1 MELRVLNYFLVIAR
15 EKNMT
20 KAAKLLHVSQ
30 PALSKQIKELEQ
42 EIGSPLFIRGK
53 SSLSL
58 TEKGYLLQERANQIL
73 SLSTKTLEEMKS
85 DTLAG
90 PLYIGTGQ
98 TDNLS
103 EVVKI
108 MKLFQERYPHVQ
120 FHLLSGDKETLLKQL
135 ESSILD
141 FGLFIRDYDRNLYE
155 GITLKSTNS
164 LGILVSKEHPFASKK
179 IITENDLKDEKIMVA
194 RQALQDQEIPD
205 YIEHKQIVAIFDLP
219 ENAKTM
225 VKENMGIALIP
236 NTCYQDPDL
245 TFIPLENMPL
255 YHWHFIWKKK
265 PTSLLQKAFIQLL
278 KSEY

>member
-58 TEKGYLLQERANQIL
+58 TEKGYLLQERASQIL

-103 EVVKI
+103 EIVKM

-194 RQALQDQEIPD
+194 RQAMQDQEIPD
-205 YIEHKQIVAIFDLP
+205 FIDNNQIVTIFDLP
-219 ENAKTM
+219 ENAKIM

-236 NTCYQDPDL
+236 DTCYQDPDL
-245 TFIPLENMPL
+245 TFIPLENMPS
-255 YHWHFIWKKK
+255 YHWHLIWKKK
-265 PTSLLQKAFIQLL
+265 PTSLLQKTFIETL

>member
-1 MELRVLNYFLVIAR
+1 
-15 EKNMT
+15 
-20 KAAKLLHVSQ
+20 
-30 PALSKQIKELEQ
+30 
-42 EIGSPLFIRGK
+42 
-53 SSLSL
+53 
-58 TEKGYLLQERANQIL
+58 
-73 SLSTKTLEEMKS
+73 MKS

-98 TDNLS
+98 TDNLN
-103 EVVKI
+103 EIVKM

-135 ESSILD
+135 ENSILD
-141 FGLFIRDYDRNLYE
+141 FGLFIRDYDHNLYE

-179 IITENDLKDEKIMVA
+179 IITEKDLKDEKIIVA
-194 RQALQDQEIPD
+194 RQAMQDQEIPD
-205 YIEHKQIVAIFDLP
+205 FIDNNQIVAVFDLP

-236 NTCYQDPDL
+236 DTCYQDPDL
-245 TFIPLENMPL
+245 TFIPLENMPS
-255 YHWHFIWKKK
+255 YHWHLIWKKR
-265 PTSLLQKAFIQLL
+265 PTSLLQKEFIELL